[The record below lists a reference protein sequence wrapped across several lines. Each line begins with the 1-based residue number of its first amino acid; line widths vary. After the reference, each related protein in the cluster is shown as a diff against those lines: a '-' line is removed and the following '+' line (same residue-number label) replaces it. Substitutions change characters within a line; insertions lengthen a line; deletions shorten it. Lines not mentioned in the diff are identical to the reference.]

1 MSDTNE
7 HDVKVVKATAITCA
21 VAFTVFVGSIAAY
34 NIHFTAFESQNIA
47 AETELVRAQTELG
60 TKQNESIQDLIDNRM
75 NPIAARC
82 AIVGWRGT
90 EQTTLC
96 AFFVRDGDR
105 SRD

>member
-7 HDVKVVKATAITCA
+7 HDVKISKAISVALA
-21 VAFTVFVGSIAAY
+21 VAFIVFVGSIAVY
-34 NIHFTAFESQNIA
+34 NIHANVVESQNIA
-47 AETELVRAQTELG
+47 AEAELVRAKMELG
-60 TKQNESIQDLIDNRM
+60 SKQNGSIQDLIDSGT

-96 AFFVRDGDR
+96 AFFVRDDN
-105 SRD
+105 SPQD